1 MFTFSKSIEKSTK
14 KIVFCKSLSKDF
26 RNACEHH
33 KRKVSEYE
41 NMLFKLFLYK
51 RLRNTKAPKICFGEK
66 SILSESVKA
75 IAILLNQT
83 FFDITKTCLFIKLSE
98 NIGKSYLTN
107 PQQKPY
113 INNEDRI
120 SSLFSEP
127 SRFSKW
133 LRVPKVIQILCDL
146 YEKKI
151 FNIFNHI
158 YWSSLNFWV

>member
-14 KIVFCKSLSKDF
+14 KIVFCKSQSKNF
-26 RNACEHH
+26 IEIFGTLVNTIRE
-33 KRKVSEYE
+33 RSL
-41 NMLFKLFLYK
+41 NM
-51 RLRNTKAPKICFGEK
+51 KICFLSSFFISASEIQKLRKSVLGEK

-127 SRFSKW
+127 SRFSK
-133 LRVPKVIQILCDL
+133 
-146 YEKKI
+146 
-151 FNIFNHI
+151 
-158 YWSSLNFWV
+158 